1 MSGFSPEWLRLRE
14 PLDAASRDPGS
25 SGTLE
30 RDRGGVLEVI
40 DLGAGTGANL
50 RYLAPRLGGAQ
61 DWLLIDDDPRVLGA
75 VETELTRWGELQSAQ
90 LTGSGDDLVVR
101 SAGFQ
106 CRVHRR
112 RFDLAAQL
120 NEIALPD
127 HALVTSSALLDLV
140 SASWLQA
147 LAVRCRAA
155 RARLL
160 FALTYDGRMTCSP
173 SEPEDRMVSILFNRH
188 QTTDKGFGPAL
199 GPAAATTSARI
210 FSELGYEVTTRAS
223 DWRLQAGDRALQTAL
238 VGGWL
243 RAALDSAPQ
252 EEDTL
257 RGWHR
262 RRLEHIEHGRS
273 ELVVGHIDLTGRLP
287 RERPK
292 HG

>member
-1 MSGFSPEWLRLRE
+1 LSGFSPEWLRLRE

-25 SGTLE
+25 SATLE
-30 RDRGGVLEVI
+30 RDRGGVLEVV

-61 DWLLIDDDPRVLGA
+61 NWLLLDDDPRVLGA
-75 VETELTRWGELQSAQ
+75 VETELSLWGKLQSAQ
-90 LTGSGDDLVVR
+90 LTGSGDDLVVHG
-101 SAGFQ
+101 AGFQ

-127 HALVTSSALLDLV
+127 HALVTASALLDLV

-160 FALTYDGRMTCSP
+160 FALTYDGRMMCSP
-173 SEPEDRMVSILFNRH
+173 SEPEDAMVSVLFNRH

-210 FSELGYEVTTRAS
+210 FSELGYEVTARES
-223 DWRLQAGDRALQTAL
+223 DWRLQAGDRVLQTAL
-238 VGGWL
+238 VGGWMQ
-243 RAALDSAPQ
+243 AALDIAPQ

-257 RGWHR
+257 RAWHH

-273 ELVVGHIDLTGRLP
+273 ALVVGHIDLTAWLP
-287 RERPK
+287 REGPN